1 MDPPPRPA
9 PAGTTTATRPT
20 ATASARRG
28 TRPERHGRREANVLP
43 FLYYLGM
50 TRVLLAEDDTSISE
64 PLSRALRREGYEVDV
79 TADGPATLDR
89 ALGEGVDLILLD
101 IGLPELDGLE
111 VCRRVRAGGYAVPVL
126 ILTARADEVDT
137 VVGLDA
143 GADDYV
149 TKPFRLAEL
158 LARVRALLRRG
169 TAEGSAVLGVRIDP
183 DARRAWH
190 GDTELDLTT
199 KEFDLLWILLRDAG
213 KVVTREQIMREVWDA
228 KWWTSTK
235 TLDMHISWLRRKL
248 GDDAHSPR
256 YITTVRGVGFR
267 FERGN

>member
-1 MDPPPRPA
+1 
-9 PAGTTTATRPT
+9 
-20 ATASARRG
+20 
-28 TRPERHGRREANVLP
+28 
-43 FLYYLGM
+43 M

-79 TADGPATLDR
+79 TADGLTTLDR
-89 ALGEGVDLILLD
+89 ALGDGGDMILLD

-169 TAEGSAVLGVRIDP
+169 SVETSVVQGVRVDTE
-183 DARRAWH
+183 ARRAWL
-190 GDTELDLTT
+190 GDVELDLTT
-199 KEFDLLWILLRDAG
+199 
-213 KVVTREQIMREVWDA
+213 
-228 KWWTSTK
+228 
-235 TLDMHISWLRRKL
+235 
-248 GDDAHSPR
+248 
-256 YITTVRGVGFR
+256 
-267 FERGN
+267 

>member
-1 MDPPPRPA
+1 
-9 PAGTTTATRPT
+9 
-20 ATASARRG
+20 
-28 TRPERHGRREANVLP
+28 
-43 FLYYLGM
+43 M

-64 PLSRALRREGYEVDV
+64 PLSRALRREGYQVEV
-79 TADGPATLDR
+79 TEDGPTTLGR
-89 ALGEGVDLILLD
+89 ALSDGIDLILLD

-111 VCRRVRAGGYAVPVL
+111 VCRRVRAEGHAVPVL
-126 ILTARADEVDT
+126 ILT
-137 VVGLDA
+137 A

-149 TKPFRLAEL
+149 TKPVRLAEL

-169 TAEGSAVLGVRIDP
+169 TTAEAPGTVGEVRVDAE
-183 DARRAWH
+183 ARRAWH
-190 GDTELDLTT
+190 GDVELDLTT

-248 GDDAHSPR
+248 GDDAHHPR
-256 YITTVRGVGFR
+256 FITTVRGVGFR
-267 FERGN
+267 FERGDLCGGGSGC